1 MQHSKSIKFATAIA
15 VKKKKD
21 QPDVPISAT
30 EIMVMHGVLE
40 SAEWK

>member
-30 EIMVMHGVLE
+30 EIMANDPSCM
-40 SAEWK
+40 AY